1 MTEWAMMPEG
11 KKKKKT
17 VYLYIDTK
25 NLPNYT
31 QSTEQNK
38 HWPDSGIILNLLAKN
53 HMVPVDVN
61 IPGSNPTWMLPWNLE
76 KKVLKMHSV
85 HMQWEHRYSPVKVK

>member
-1 MTEWAMMPEG
+1 MMPEG
-11 KKKKKT
+11 KKKKF
-17 VYLYIDTK
+17 YLYIDTK

-61 IPGSNPTWMLPWNLE
+61 IPGSNPTWTLPWNLE
-76 KKVLKMHSV
+76 KKVLKMHSA
-85 HMQWEHRYSPVKVK
+85 HMQ